1 MKIQLKILD
10 KFKFRSITLTFPPPW
25 SASLT
30 RDSAETP
37 TAGSTRRGLLARIV
51 LSKCYL
57 LLISFRENTPIKRRA
72 QTVEVD
78 QS

>member
-1 MKIQLKILD
+1 MEIQLKILD
-10 KFKFRSITLTFPPPW
+10 KFKFRSITLTFPLPW

-30 RDSAETP
+30 RDSAE